1 MIELLKMFIHPSVI
15 WVLIPITAI
24 VGSMITKVKLEQV
37 KARKQKGLS
46 DEELEA
52 LKRLAYKNEELTG
65 RVESLEAIITSMDKE
80 LLSLKA
86 NDDKILNQQKVK
98 EISEKMK
105 DN

>member
-24 VGSMITKVKLEQV
+24 VGGMITSVKLEQI
-37 KARKQKGLS
+37 KARKQQGLS

-52 LKRLAYKNEELTG
+52 LKKLAYKSEELTE

-86 NDDKILNQQKVK
+86 NDDKILNQQTVK